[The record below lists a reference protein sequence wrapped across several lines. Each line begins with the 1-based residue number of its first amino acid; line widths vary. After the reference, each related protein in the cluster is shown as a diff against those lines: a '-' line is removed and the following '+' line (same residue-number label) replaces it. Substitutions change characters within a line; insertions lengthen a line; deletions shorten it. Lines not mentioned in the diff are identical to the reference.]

1 MSQPTPWKLAVTG
14 GFGVLAAIALLS
26 RDWTIREL
34 AAVAGLALVARGALH
49 LVTASLAGL
58 AGALAVLAVVGD
70 VGIGAAALLW
80 PSPTLLSLV
89 LLVGSWTVVRGIA
102 GATIAVTTRADN
114 SNWPIFFVFATVEV
128 ALAVA
133 LIARPTGSVRA
144 AAVTIGLLLLVEGAR
159 EIAGAGSSIR
169 RERRSHTTAPTQP
182 AATAS

>member
-1 MSQPTPWKLAVTG
+1 MSQPIPWKLAVTG

-26 RDWTIREL
+26 GDWTIREL
-34 AAVAGLALVARGALH
+34 AAFAGLALVARGALH
-49 LVTASLAGL
+49 LVTASFVGL
-58 AGALAVLAVVGD
+58 AGAVAVLAVIGD
-70 VGIGAAALLW
+70 VGVGAAAIVW

-89 LLVGSWTVVRGIA
+89 LLVGSWTIVRGIA

-114 SNWPIFFVFATVEV
+114 SKWPIFFVFATVEV

-159 EIAGAGSSIR
+159 EIADAGLSMR
-169 RERRSHTTAPTQP
+169 REHRSHSTAAQP